1 MKYLNKKW
9 ISANFYIQPHK
20 IRASSFHCL
29 ACGPASICTTASR
42 QAPTLSSLKP
52 TAKTTRVSHDWA
64 EVRPTQV
71 FLSGC
76 PAGGCA
82 TLDRRS
88 RPVVG
93 ATDPRRGAA
102 PGPGPALGPIPGS
115 ADTGSESDGPAD
127 DLSSPRKSRRTRA
140 RRYQAFGKARVSESL
155 KVKIILFYGAQL
167 PSGLSHCVAEKMVK
181 KNNKIPG

>member
-1 MKYLNKKW
+1 M
-9 ISANFYIQPHK
+9 
-20 IRASSFHCL
+20 
-29 ACGPASICTTASR
+29 
-42 QAPTLSSLKP
+42 SSLKP

-155 KVKIILFYGAQL
+155 KIKIILFYGAQL
-167 PSGLSHCVAEKMVK
+167 PSGLSYSFGKKM
-181 KNNKIPG
+181 NENQNIPGSIKVFLELLSSSKISIKPTVDQVILKSYKPVLP